1 MPVSAKDRAVFFAND
16 FPPVTSGIATAFL
29 NLCLRLP
36 PERILVIA
44 PRLPGDREVDAGLP
58 FPVRRIRLPT
68 GEGRA
73 SKLLKTGV
81 TLLRALRMAA
91 LERPSR
97 LHCGQVLSSGVA
109 GWVCRRC
116 FGVPYV
122 VYVYGSESVRW
133 GGGITGRLMRRA
145 LRGSCRVVTN
155 SDATSAEFRTFGV
168 PEEKLTR
175 LYPGVDPARFRPA
188 PKDPDLLRRYGLTGK
203 RVILTVARLDQRKGH
218 DTVLRALARLPD
230 PDVVYLIVG
239 RGREEARLRALA
251 SACGVVDRVRFA
263 GFVPDADLPAVYN
276 LCDVFAMPNR
286 VTEGT
291 DLSGDIEGF
300 GISFVE
306 AGACGKPVVAG
317 RSGGAVEAVVDG
329 QTGLLVDPHSD
340 REVAEA
346 LRRLLNDPAEAR
358 RLGEAGRRRAET
370 LFDWEALAGQ
380 LEEFL

>member
-58 FPVRRIRLPT
+58 FPVRRIRIPT

-73 SKLLKTGV
+73 PKLLKTGI
-81 TLLRALRMAA
+81 TLLHALKMAA

-109 GWVCRRC
+109 GWVCQRR
-116 FGVPYV
+116 FGIPYV

-133 GGGITGRLMRRA
+133 GGGVTGRLMRRA
-145 LRGSCRVVTN
+145 LQGCCRVVTN
-155 SDATSAEFRTFGV
+155 SDATSAEFRSFGV

-175 LYPGVDPARFRPA
+175 VYPGVDPGRFRPG
-188 PKDPDLLRRYGLTGK
+188 PKDPDLLRRYDLTGK

-218 DTVLRALARLPD
+218 DAVLRALATLPD
-230 PDVVYLIVG
+230 AVYLIVG

-251 SACGVVDRVRFA
+251 SACGVADRVRFA
-263 GFVPDADLPAVYN
+263 GFVPDADLAAVYN

-286 VTEGT
+286 MTEGT
-291 DLSGDIEGF
+291 ALTGDIEGF

-346 LRRLLNDPAEAR
+346 LRRLLKDPAEAR

-380 LEEFL
+380 IEAFL